1 VGVNLGLLNSD
12 NYVVI
17 ELRVLKERRYAN
29 I

>member
-17 ELRVLKERRYAN
+17 ELRVLKERCYAN